1 MTSMLSRLS
10 RFSVKRVLTAFETS
24 TSGGRSR
31 ERYRRITLTAISS
44 GAARAISLL
53 TMLVSVRLIVNH
65 FGAERYALW
74 ATITSTVTLLV
85 FADFGISNGLLNAIS
100 ESHGRDDRKAALSQ
114 VSTGF
119 FGLLAAAVFAAF
131 SLGFSYRFVPWS
143 RIFNLTSPVAMRE
156 AGPAAAVFILCF
168 LAQLPL
174 GVVQRVQMG
183 YQEGFF
189 TQIWIA
195 AGNLLGLIGLLVVIR
210 YHAGL
215 PYVVLAVAGAPVVTG
230 LLNTITVFGWQRPWL
245 KPRLSSISRAAAG
258 RLLRLGFL
266 FFLMQIAGAVSYQTD
281 NLIIAQLRGA
291 TQVTQYA
298 VPFRL
303 FAVIPAVISMG
314 VASLWPAYAEACSRG
329 DVKWVKTTLRCSLLL
344 GLAVAIPA
352 NLLLIAL
359 GRRIIRL
366 WVGPEIVPSVRLLV
380 GLAIWAIL
388 ISICGPLGVFLNGIG
403 FIRMQAI
410 CGVLMAAS
418 NVPLSIYL
426 THRIGISGVIYGS
439 ILSTILFTLI
449 PYSFCV
455 PRLLSKMPLNQPSI
469 PIPIPEVQVRLRE
482 NVVG

>member
-1 MTSMLSRLS
+1 MLSPRTA
-10 RFSVKRVLTAFETS
+10 FSVKRVLTAFDTS
-24 TSGGRSR
+24 TSRGRSR

-74 ATITSTVTLLV
+74 ATITSTATLLV

-100 ESHGRDDRKAALSQ
+100 EGYGRNDRKAALSQ

-119 FGLLAAAVFAAF
+119 FGLLAAAGFAAL
-131 SLGFSYRFVPWS
+131 SLWFSYRIVPWS

-156 AGPAAAVFILCF
+156 AGPATAVFILCF
-168 LAQLPL
+168 LVQLPL
-174 GVVQRVQMG
+174 GVVQRVQSG

-195 AGNLLGLIGLLVVIR
+195 AGNLLGLASLLVVIR

-215 PYVVLAVAGAPVVTG
+215 PYLVFAVGGAPVVTG
-230 LLNTITVFGWQRPWL
+230 LLNTVTVFGWQRPWL
-245 KPRLSSISRAAAG
+245 RPRLGSISRAVAG
-258 RLLRLGFL
+258 RLFRLGFL
-266 FFLMQIAGAVSYQTD
+266 FFIMQIAGAISYQTD

-291 TQVTQYA
+291 TEVAQYA

-314 VASLWPAYAEACSRG
+314 IASLWPAYAEASSRG
-329 DVKWVKTTLRCSLLL
+329 DVKWVRATLGRSLLL
-344 GLAVAIPA
+344 GLAIAVPA
-352 NLLLIAL
+352 NLLLMVL
-359 GRRIIRL
+359 GRRMIRL

-380 GLAIWAIL
+380 GLATWAIL
-388 ISICGPLGVFLNGIG
+388 VSICGPLGVFLNGIG
-403 FIRMQAI
+403 IIRMQAI
-410 CGVLMAAS
+410 CSVLMAAG

-426 THRIGISGVIYGS
+426 TRRIGISGVVYGS
-439 ILSTILFTLI
+439 ILSTLVFTLI
-449 PYSFCV
+449 PYSFVV
-455 PRLLSKMPLNQPSI
+455 PRLLSKMQRNQSSI
-469 PIPIPEVQVRLRE
+469 PILELQARLRE